1 MIEMKVSFDTDIA
14 RAREDTRHWAA
25 LSLSAE
31 ENMSVEDPSRWNGW
45 RMLFRNCAASSAE
58 RTLSVKLQ

>member
-31 ENMSVEDPSRWNGW
+31 ENMSVEHPSRWNGW
-45 RMLFRNCAASSAE
+45 RMVFRDRAASSAE
-58 RTLSVKLQ
+58 RAFPVKPE